1 MNYPEFFNSIEKIKL
16 KDDLSNFLGAT
27 EDGLIEFSYIDV
39 VKTAGHSCPTV
50 LGAYLMAREGLKAL
64 YKDELP
70 KRGEIKVEF
79 SEKIEDGV
87 AGVIANVITNI
98 TGATTN
104 SGFKGIMGLF
114 SRNSLMAFE
123 SDINSSVKFT
133 RRDTNESIDV
143 IYDPSSIGADAM
155 MRELMQKSISRT
167 ATEDEAKEFGRLWQ
181 ERVEAISQSV
191 ERVITIN

>member
-1 MNYPEFFNSIEKIKL
+1 MNYPGFFDNIEKIKL
-16 KDDLSNFLGAT
+16 KDDLAEFLGAT
-27 EDGLIEFSYIDV
+27 QEGIIEFSYIDV

-50 LGAYLMAREGLKAL
+50 LGAYLMTLEGLKAL
-64 YKDELP
+64 YKDETP

-114 SRNSLMAFE
+114 SRNNLMAFE
-123 SDINSSVKFT
+123 SDISSNVKFT
-133 RRDTNESIDV
+133 RRDTNDSVEV
-143 IYDPSSIGADAM
+143 IYDPSSIGADPM
-155 MRELMQKSISRT
+155 MRELMQKSISKQ
-167 ATEDEAKEFGRLWQ
+167 ATKEEAEMFGKLWQ
-181 ERVEAISQSV
+181 QRVEAISQNIS
-191 ERVITIN
+191 EVIKLV

>member
-1 MNYPEFFNSIEKIKL
+1 MNYPEFFNDIEKISL
-16 KDDLSNFLGAT
+16 KDDLAEFLGAT
-27 EDGLIEFSYIDV
+27 QEGTIEFSYIDV

-50 LGAYLMAREGLKAL
+50 LGAYLMTLEGLKAL
-64 YKDELP
+64 YKDETP

-114 SRNSLMAFE
+114 SRNNLMAFE
-123 SDINSSVKFT
+123 SDISSNVKFT
-133 RRDTNESIDV
+133 RRDTNESVEV
-143 IYDPSSIGADAM
+143 IYDPSSIGADPM
-155 MRELMQKSISRT
+155 MRELMQKSISKQAT
-167 ATEDEAKEFGRLWQ
+167 AQEAEAFGKLWQ
-181 ERVEAISQSV
+181 QRVEAISKNIS
-191 ERVITIN
+191 EVIKIV

>member
-1 MNYPEFFNSIEKIKL
+1 MNYPEFFNKIEKIKL
-16 KDDLSNFLGAT
+16 KDDLANFLGAT

-50 LGAYLMAREGLKAL
+50 LGAYLMTKEGLKAL
-64 YKDELP
+64 YENELP

-114 SRNSLMAFE
+114 SRNSLMSFE
-123 SDINSSVKFT
+123 SNINSSVRFT
-133 RRDTNESIDV
+133 RRDTNKSVDV
-143 IYDPSSIGADAM
+143 VYDPSLIGADPM

-167 ATEDEAKEFGRLWQ
+167 ATQEEEKEFGQLWQ
-181 ERVEAISQSV
+181 QRVENIAQNV
-191 ERVITIN
+191 TRVIKVA